1 MKKES
6 LELLSMASLLI
17 GIKLEEVEIKAIYE
31 FSIKVSCFEIY
42 NERI

>member
-17 GIKLEEVEIKAIYE
+17 GVKLEEVEIKAIYE
-31 FSIKVSCFEIY
+31 LLKWFKPPW
-42 NERI
+42 NKQL